1 MAVKLSEVNGVS
13 NSTNLKYVA
22 DEESEKN
29 DIPAEDKIQGT
40 EVLVI
45 ESGKTYRMNSSGEW
59 VQKSGSGGSGLPDYS
74 AANDGDVLAIS
85 SGSPAW
91 SAPSGGGILFV
102 EATADHD
109 TGAETLNKTWNEI
122 HAAGFAI
129 VELDKMLCP
138 TIRIKGNSREGF
150 TVVIAY
156 VDELDG
162 TITPYAFY
170 NEDDPDGD
178 LVYTPEEP

>member
-1 MAVKLSEVNGVS
+1 M
-13 NSTNLKYVA
+13 
-22 DEESEKN
+22 DELPTPITRSEKFLAKAAGA
-29 DIPAEDKIQGT
+29 DVTLPDPITRE
-40 EVLVI
+40 EVYLNAI
-45 ESGKTYRMNSSGEW
+45 ANGG
-59 VQKSGSGGSGLPDYS
+59 GGSGLPDYS

-91 SAPSGGGILFV
+91 SAPSGGGGILFV
-102 EATADHD
+102 EATEDYD

-129 VELDKMLCP
+129 VEFDHMLCP
-138 TIRIKGNSREGF
+138 TIRIKGNSRDGF